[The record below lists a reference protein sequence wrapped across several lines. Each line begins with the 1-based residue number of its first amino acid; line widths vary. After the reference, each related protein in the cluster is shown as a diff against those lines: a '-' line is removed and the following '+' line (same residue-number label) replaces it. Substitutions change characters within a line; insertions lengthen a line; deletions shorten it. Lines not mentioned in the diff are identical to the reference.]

1 MAQAF
6 FHCSLSSRDGLFER
20 ILRTLQQMP
29 PELRD
34 IFVLSHYEGRCPREI
49 AASLSME
56 EGDISRRLKEA
67 NALFL
72 RIMRSNRTVR

>member
-34 IFVLSHYEGRCPREI
+34 IFVLSHYEGRGPRDI
-49 AASLSME
+49 AAALSLE
-56 EGDISRRLKEA
+56 EGEIPRRLKEA

-72 RIMRSNRTVR
+72 RIMRSNRAVR